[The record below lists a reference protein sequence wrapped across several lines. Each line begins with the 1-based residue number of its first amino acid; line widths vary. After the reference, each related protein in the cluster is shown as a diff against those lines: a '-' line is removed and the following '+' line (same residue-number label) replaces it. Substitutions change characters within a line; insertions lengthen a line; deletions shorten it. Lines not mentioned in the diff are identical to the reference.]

1 MEQNK
6 ALPYVDITL
15 SNQDTIINLTTDE
28 LGKFAIEAKKN
39 TYKFEINY
47 FEEIVFQK
55 DIQLNNSIDLGKI
68 EIKTSTNLKEV
79 VVGAEKKIMERKI
92 DRFVFNVENSTSA
105 AGGTAGGC
113 PSARCPGSRR
123 RAGCR
128 RGLAAGRGRRRCG
141 RR

>member
-1 MEQNK
+1 MKTFIQLIILFSSSFLFAQNYTLTGEVMEQNK

-55 DIQLNNSIDLGKI
+55 DIQLNNSIDLGNI
-68 EIKTSTNLKEV
+68 V
-79 VVGAEKKIMERKI
+79 
-92 DRFVFNVENSTSA
+92 
-105 AGGTAGGC
+105 
-113 PSARCPGSRR
+113 
-123 RAGCR
+123 
-128 RGLAAGRGRRRCG
+128 
-141 RR
+141 